1 MGGIQIGKFRLGGFR
16 LKSLA
21 INAVLLLLGVGN
33 AVAAVAEWYDS
44 AGMLVYNGVCV
55 ALLVLAV
62 MHKVLTMEPRK
73 KWRILSFIVP
83 AMGVI
88 SLLCARVVDSTN
100 EYPNLIMPLIILGAV
115 LLVVGVVC
123 IVRWRRYS
131 LARKAELQESSQKG
145 GKR

>member
-1 MGGIQIGKFRLGGFR
+1 MEGIQIGKFRLGGLR

-73 KWRILSFIVP
+73 KWSVLSFIVP
-83 AMGVI
+83 VLCVI
-88 SLLCARVVDSTN
+88 LLLCARVADSTN
-100 EYPNLIMPLIILGAV
+100 EYPNLIMPLIIIGA
-115 LLVVGVVC
+115 LLIAVGVVC

-131 LARKAELQESSQKG
+131 LAHKADLQQKRKK
-145 GKR
+145 

>member
-1 MGGIQIGKFRLGGFR
+1 MEGIQIGKFRLGGLR

-73 KWRILSFIVP
+73 KWRVLSFIVP
-83 AMGVI
+83 VMGVI
-88 SLLCARVVDSTN
+88 LLLCARVADSTN
-100 EYPNLIMPLIILGAV
+100 EYPNLIMPLIIIGA
-115 LLVVGVVC
+115 LLIAVGVVC

-131 LARKAELQESSQKG
+131 LAHKADLQQKRKK
-145 GKR
+145 

>member
-1 MGGIQIGKFRLGGFR
+1 MEGIQIGKFRLGGLR

-55 ALLVLAV
+55 ALLVVAV

-73 KWRILSFIVP
+73 KWRVLSFIVP
-83 AMGVI
+83 VMGVI
-88 SLLCARVVDSTN
+88 LLLCARVADSTN
-100 EYPNLIMPLIILGAV
+100 EYPNLIMPLIIIGA
-115 LLVVGVVC
+115 LLIAVGVVC

-131 LARKAELQESSQKG
+131 LAHKADLQQKRKK
-145 GKR
+145 

>member
-1 MGGIQIGKFRLGGFR
+1 MEGIQIGKFRLGGLR

-73 KWRILSFIVP
+73 KWRVLSFIVP

-88 SLLCARVVDSTN
+88 SLLGARVADSTN
-100 EYPNLIMPLIILGAV
+100 EYPSLIMPLIIIGA
-115 LLVVGVVC
+115 LLIAVGVVC

-131 LARKAELQESSQKG
+131 LAHKADLQQKRKK
-145 GKR
+145 